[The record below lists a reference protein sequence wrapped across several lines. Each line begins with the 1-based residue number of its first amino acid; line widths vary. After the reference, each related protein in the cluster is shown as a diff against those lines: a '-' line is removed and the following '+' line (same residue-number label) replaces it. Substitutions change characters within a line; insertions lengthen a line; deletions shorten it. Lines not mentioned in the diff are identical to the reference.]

1 MAYRGCDLILSCH
14 EAETDH
20 AKWLETRNAG
30 IGGSDAEDLP
40 ILLTAAIFR
49 ATDDADERELLANQ
63 VLRTVRNFSYLA
75 KAKKAEQEE
84 EKPAGID
91 CSGLIRD

>member
-1 MAYRGCDLILSCH
+1 MINTNCGTCPFAH
-14 EAETDH
+14 
-20 AKWLETRNAG
+20 
-30 IGGSDAEDLP
+30 
-40 ILLTAAIFR
+40 
-49 ATDDADERELLANQ
+49 Q